1 MGYRELFLVLASTV
15 LLTLLMTQINRN
27 TAEGREALQQLE
39 FEHIAA
45 SMAQQFIEEA
55 KSKKFDAQV
64 GMIAPSDMPDD
75 FTPWNGLG
83 KGAWETYP
91 NFNDVDDYHNFSRT
105 LYVNGS
111 SFDVNSTS
119 GIPFNVSIV
128 VHYVSDA
135 NPDVAVSQETYFKRM
150 TVTVSGNYIPNG
162 ITVKQVFSYFGVNM

>member
-15 LLTLLMTQINRN
+15 LLTLLMVQINRN

-39 FEHIAA
+39 MEHIAA

-55 KSKKFDAQV
+55 KSKKFDAQI
-64 GMIAPSDMPDD
+64 GMISPADMPGD

-83 KGAWETYP
+83 PGWWESYP
-91 NFNDVDDYHNFSRT
+91 NFNDVDDYHNFTRT
-105 LYVNGS
+105 MYVDGS
-111 SFDVNSTS
+111 NFNANS
-119 GIPFNVSIV
+119 GIPFNVSIQ

-135 NPDVAVSQETYFKRM
+135 NPDVAVSQQTYFKRV
-150 TVTVSGNYIPNG
+150 TVTVSSAYIPNA